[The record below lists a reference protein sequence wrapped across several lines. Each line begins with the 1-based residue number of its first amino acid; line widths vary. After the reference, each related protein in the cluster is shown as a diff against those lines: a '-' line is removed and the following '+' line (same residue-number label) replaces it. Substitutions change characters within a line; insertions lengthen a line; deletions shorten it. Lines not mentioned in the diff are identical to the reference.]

1 MFCNAEEMVHISG
14 DADEQDQT
22 KLKDLK
28 GPDRDC
34 YALLKQMQ
42 ARETAERQESEW
54 KIDQVDGMD
63 ALRLGTSNPASQA
76 VNGLD
81 QADVE
86 ACLSGDVPAELKADQ
101 DDGSQN
107 NLPTLPKTGVST
119 SRCLFDVL
127 EHPTVKEDA
136 KHDQVWLHLWRLLV
150 RLRADEGMG
159 CDSLFL
165 KNHRSCR

>member
-54 KIDQVDGMD
+54 KINQVDGMD

-76 VNGLD
+76 GERFGSSRRGSMS
-81 QADVE
+81 QWGC
-86 ACLSGDVPAELKADQ
+86 ACRAE
-101 DDGSQN
+101 S
-107 NLPTLPKTGVST
+107 
-119 SRCLFDVL
+119 
-127 EHPTVKEDA
+127 
-136 KHDQVWLHLWRLLV
+136 
-150 RLRADEGMG
+150 
-159 CDSLFL
+159 
-165 KNHRSCR
+165 